1 MNIKIL
7 NGEKRVIPIEKLS
20 TRNDKS
26 IYISGTIF
34 CFIIV
39 GLMVL
44 PYFQKNY
51 PQFFNPDP
59 ITTIGDYLILL
70 IGLIAVF
77 GIILLAQ
84 DMYNDNKVIR
94 ENLSFYANDIFE
106 TSNIRLPLKDNRD
119 KITTTK
125 ARIMSKNGMEH
136 AIINP
141 LDRSLYINYEEDDF
155 KKIYLQQ
162 VFQKLFPLVDSPPF
176 QTNNLKKI
184 TLLKSRH
191 TSVPLAL
198 VTTEEKVIYSVT
210 ANQNEIFISKHKE
223 VEEFTEKHEW
233 IYSDMEAFKRMTLAK
248 GAS

>member
-7 NGEKRVIPIEKLS
+7 NGEKRIVPIENYS
-20 TRNDKS
+20 TGNNKGL
-26 IYISGTIF
+26 YISGVIFSVTIVVLLF
-34 CFIIV
+34 LRYLNGLSESDPVLTNGEFIL
-39 GLMVL
+39 G
-44 PYFQKNY
+44 
-51 PQFFNPDP
+51 
-59 ITTIGDYLILL
+59 L
-70 IGLIAVF
+70 IGLVAIF
-77 GIILLAQ
+77 GIIFVIQ
-84 DMYNDNKVIR
+84 DLYKENKINHD
-94 ENLSFYANDIFE
+94 NLSVYANDIFE
-106 TSNIRLPLKDNRD
+106 TSNIRLPLKDYRD
-119 KITTTK
+119 SIKTKK

-141 LDRSLYINYEEDDF
+141 LDQSLYINYEEDDF

-198 VTTEEKVIYSVT
+198 VITEEKVIYSVT
-210 ANQNEIFISKHKE
+210 SNQNEIFISKHKE
-223 VEEFTEKHEW
+223 EEEFTEKHEW
-233 IYSDMEAFKRMTLAK
+233 IYSDMEAFKRITLAK